1 MTPWME
7 LREVAFI
14 MFYALI
20 GMCLL
25 YWVYDKI
32 KTIYYEKGYWAGR
45 NEGWRASIE
54 HQERIRR
61 MRNDE
66 VFDYEKN

>member
-14 MFYALI
+14 MFYVLI

-25 YWVYDKI
+25 YWAYDKV
-32 KTIYYEKGYWAGR
+32 KTLNFEKGYWSGR
-45 NEGWRASIE
+45 NDGWRASLQ

>member
-7 LREVAFI
+7 LREVAFL
-14 MFYALI
+14 MFYGLIATAL
-20 GMCLL
+20 LF
-25 YWVYDKI
+25 WAYDKV
-32 KTIYYEKGYWAGR
+32 KTMYYEKGYWSGR
-45 NEGWRASIE
+45 NDGWRASLQ

>member
-14 MFYALI
+14 MFY
-20 GMCLL
+20 GCLGTFL
-25 YWVYDKI
+25 GYWVYDKI
-32 KTIYYEKGYWAGR
+32 TTRYYEKGYWSGR
-45 NEGWRASIE
+45 NDGWRASLE